1 MVLLRKLLPRSVR
14 SFLVGVKNGICRY
27 YHSTRSFG
35 YLSGSAKIE
44 MPLYINNPANV
55 FVYEGARIGPHSSI
69 LATKAKFIMKKYSV
83 TAGNL
88 MAVTGNHERK
98 VGRWL
103 MSITNEEKNVASD
116 KDIVINED
124 VWMGM
129 NITLLSGVEIGRG
142 ATVAAGAVVTKS
154 MPPYSI
160 IGGVPAKVL
169 KFYWTVDEI
178 IEHEKLLYREE

>member
-1 MVLLRKLLPRSVR
+1 
-14 SFLVGVKNGICRY
+14 
-27 YHSTRSFG
+27 
-35 YLSGSAKIE
+35 

-178 IEHEKLLYREE
+178 IEHEKLLYREEERYTRAQLEEIMNKY